1 MLSINSIADKF
12 VFYNL
17 KNIDYGYLHLTDS
30 KGREYFFGDRNSAL
44 KANVKINS
52 SKFSLKLLTKGSS
65 GLGESY
71 INL

>member
-30 KGREYFFGDRNSAL
+30 KGSEYFFGDRNSAL
-44 KANVKINS
+44 KSNVKINYT
-52 SKFSLKLLTKGSS
+52 KFSFFVIT
-65 GLGESY
+65 
-71 INL
+71 